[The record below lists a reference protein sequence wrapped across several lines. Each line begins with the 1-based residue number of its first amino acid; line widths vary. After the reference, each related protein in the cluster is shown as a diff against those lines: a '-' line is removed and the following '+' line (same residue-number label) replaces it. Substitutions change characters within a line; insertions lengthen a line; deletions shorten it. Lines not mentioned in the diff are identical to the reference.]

1 MKIIKMSADTFWKGE
16 VRVQGQIE
24 DETKVY
30 QTRIFIKGSQIYDY
44 SCSCAEGNS
53 FRGPCV
59 HAKALQEAFARQ
71 QKAEH
76 TPPVS
81 TSPEIRMMIREYTNR
96 EVARILGEEER
107 EPVYLYPYLQ
117 IRHGEVLLEA
127 RIGREKR
134 YIVKNLLEFA
144 QAVHGGKRV
153 EYGKGM
159 AFEHVPSAFAPESRP
174 FLDLLLEEA
183 DAYIRHYEEIRSHA
197 GLPLPVMRALALG
210 SAARDRLFD
219 LLEGK
224 EVQTEDGEG
233 AERVCRVERKDPRFP
248 VEVEA
253 RGDGIAVTVPSAL
266 TSFRG
271 EQRLYVADGLH
282 LFGCSEL
289 YTETMGVFLEQ
300 MEQGGR
306 ECGSR
311 KEKWSYW
318 LEAGIF
324 RSFMRGCW
332 KAWRHWGSCR
342 ARRSI
347 GRNTAQRR

>member
-1 MKIIKMSADTFWKGE
+1 MKIIKMSVDTFWKGE

-53 FRGPCV
+53 FRGSCV

-107 EPVYLYPYLQ
+107 EPVYLHPYLQ
-117 IRHGEVLLEA
+117 IRRGEVLLEA

-144 QAVHGGKRV
+144 QAVHSGKRV

-183 DAYIRHYEEIRSHA
+183 DAYIRHYEEMRGHA
-197 GLPLPVMRALALG
+197 GLPLPVMRALTLG

-224 EVQTEDGEG
+224 EVQTEDEKG

-253 RGDGIAVTVPSAL
+253 RKINIVEGSYSCHP
-266 TSFRG
+266 
-271 EQRLYVADGLH
+271 
-282 LFGCSEL
+282 EL
-289 YTETMGVFLEQ
+289 YDYYDLHVFLTVDPKEHMYRIQ
-300 MEQGGR
+300 NRLGKMTCAETFRTKWIPMEENYFSKMQVR
-306 ECGSR
+306 ERCELCFDTTHAKRVDGQQEER
-311 KEKWSYW
+311 
-318 LEAGIF
+318 
-324 RSFMRGCW
+324 
-332 KAWRHWGSCR
+332 
-342 ARRSI
+342 
-347 GRNTAQRR
+347 

>member
-1 MKIIKMSADTFWKGE
+1 MRQRYIRQEF
-16 VRVQGQIE
+16 
-24 DETKVY
+24 
-30 QTRIFIKGSQIYDY
+30 FIKGSQIYDY

-76 TPPVS
+76 TLPVS

-107 EPVYLYPYLQ
+107 EPVYLQPYLQ
-117 IRHGEVLLEA
+117 IRRGEVFWRHGSDGKTVYCE
-127 RIGREKR
+127 
-134 YIVKNLLEFA
+134 NLLEFA
-144 QAVHGGKRV
+144 QAVHSGKRV

-183 DAYIRHYEEIRSHA
+183 DAYIRHYEEMRGHA
-197 GLPLPVMRALALG
+197 GLPLPVMRALTLG

-224 EVQTEDGEG
+224 EVQTEDEKG

-289 YTETMGVFLEQ
+289 YTETMGVFWSRWNRAE
-300 MEQGGR
+300 ESAEAGKR
-306 ECGSR
+306 SGSC
-311 KEKWSYW
+311 W

-332 KAWRHWGSCR
+332 KAWRHLGSCR